1 MDGIIC
7 VNKPKGITSF
17 DVIRKLR
24 KILKEKRIGHTG
36 TLDPLATGVLV
47 ICVGR
52 ATKLV
57 QDIEG
62 YEKRYIA
69 DFELGFKT
77 DTYDLEG
84 QILETSDFEKPNL
97 DTLNTTLLKFKGDIE
112 QIPPMYSAIKVDGKK
127 LYDLAREGIT
137 IDRKTRPV
145 TIKKLNLLDYDGKKG
160 RLDCLVSKGTYI
172 RSLVFDL
179 GEELK
184 TFATMTGLVRTQVGN
199 TYLEKCYTLD
209 EINDLALNGNF
220 SFMSSVEDFFKY
232 PRLDL
237 TGENNLKYYK
247 NGNSFSFESP
257 NGHYSIYYE
266 NSFIGLGHVERKRLK
281 AYKFY

>member
-17 DVIRKLR
+17 DVIRRLR

-47 ICVGR
+47 VCIGR

-57 QDIEG
+57 QDIES
-62 YEKRYIA
+62 YEKRYTA
-69 DFELGFKT
+69 SFELGFKT

-84 QILETSDFEKPNL
+84 AILETSDLKKPNT
-97 DTLNTTLLKFKGDIE
+97 DILNKILLKFKGDIK
-112 QIPPMYSAIKVDGKK
+112 QIPPMYSAIKVNGKK
-127 LYDLAREGIT
+127 LYDLAREGIV
-137 IDRKTRPV
+137 IERKSRSV
-145 TIKKLNLLDYDGKKG
+145 TIKELNLLDYDGKKG

-172 RSLVFDL
+172 RSLIFDL

-184 TFATMTGLVRTQVGN
+184 TFATMTDLIRTQVGN
-199 TYLEKCYTLD
+199 THLKNCYTLE
-209 EINDLALNGNF
+209 EINNLSLNENI
-220 SFMSSVEDFFKY
+220 SFMSSVEDFFKF
-232 PRLDL
+232 PKLDL
-237 TGENNLKYYK
+237 VGENNLKYYK
-247 NGNSFSFESP
+247 NGNSFSYNFST
-257 NGHYSIYYE
+257 GYYSIYYE
-266 NSFIGLGHVERKRLK
+266 NNFIGLGYIEKKRLK

>member
-1 MDGIIC
+1 
-7 VNKPKGITSF
+7 
-17 DVIRKLR
+17 LR

-62 YEKRYIA
+62 YEKRYLA
-69 DFELGFKT
+69 SFELGFKT

-84 QILETSDFEKPNL
+84 KVLETSDFKKP
-97 DTLNTTLLKFKGDIE
+97 DIHTLNSFLLKFKGDIE

-127 LYDLAREGIT
+127 LYDLAREGII
-137 IDRKTRPV
+137 IDRKARPV
-145 TIKKLNLLDYDGKKG
+145 TIKELNLLEYDGTKG
-160 RLDCLVSKGTYI
+160 SLNCLVSKGTYI
-172 RSLVFDL
+172 RSLIFDL

-199 TYLEKCYTLD
+199 TYLEKCYTL
-209 EINDLALNGNF
+209 EAINDLALNEDF
-220 SFMSSVEDFFKY
+220 SFMSSVEDFFKF

-237 TGENNLKYYK
+237 TGVNNLKYYK
-247 NGNSFSFESP
+247 NGNSFSFDFP
-257 NGHYSIYYE
+257 TGHYSIYYE
-266 NSFIGLGHVERKRLK
+266 SNFIGLGHVERKRLK